1 MQKIG
6 HGFEREKGEY
16 MGHFSGRK
24 RREAWCTY
32 NLKNG
37 KIKST
42 DTVLTKASYL
52 MINGKFQNL
61 YSGYSALHIEGA
73 LKAKPGKVIKIHE
86 RNSGQ
91 SKNTVLLQ
99 IFSN

>member
-1 MQKIG
+1 MDLK
-6 HGFEREKGEY
+6 ERKESIWDIFQGEKE
-16 MGHFSGRK
+16 GRHDALITSK
-24 RREAWCTY
+24 ME
-32 NLKNG
+32 
-37 KIKST
+37 KSKVLT
-42 DTVLTKASYL
+42 QVLTKASYL
-52 MINGKFQNL
+52 RINGKFQNL